1 MRSGNRFE
9 FVAACWLHLEF
20 DIVQSPAS
28 ISQLTNN
35 KETIKIFTF
44 FISMIVDFSKT
55 NTIAH
60 FEQNDLD
67 KKKEGVT
74 AIIKNVKNKNFPK
87 TQAFGKLPKC
97 LGI

>member
-1 MRSGNRFE
+1 
-9 FVAACWLHLEF
+9 
-20 DIVQSPAS
+20 
-28 ISQLTNN
+28 
-35 KETIKIFTF
+35 
-44 FISMIVDFSKT
+44 MIVDFSKT